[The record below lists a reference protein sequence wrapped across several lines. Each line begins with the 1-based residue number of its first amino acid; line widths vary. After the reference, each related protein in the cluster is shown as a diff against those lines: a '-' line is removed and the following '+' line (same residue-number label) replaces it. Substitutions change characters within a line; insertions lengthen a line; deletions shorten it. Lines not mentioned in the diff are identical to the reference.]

1 MLQLRLDFAD
11 GVHHFIKLFGRSIA
25 HFIVQLQHLLLHSV
39 HAVES
44 STQNFAD
51 GHALFQSALL
61 VQITDG
67 NLTGPFNLAF
77 VRQYVTGYDIQ
88 KGGFAFA
95 VCADKTDVL
104 TAQELKGNVF

>member
-1 MLQLRLDFAD
+1 MLQLRLDFTD
-11 GVHHFIKLFGRSIA
+11 GIHHFIKLFGRSIA
-25 HFIVQLQHLLLHSV
+25 HFIVQLQHLLLHSI

-44 STQNFAD
+44 SAQNLAD
-51 GHALFQSALL
+51 GHALFQGALL

-67 NLTGPFNLAF
+67 NLTGPFNFAF

-95 VCADKTDVL
+95 VSADKTDVL

>member
-1 MLQLRLDFAD
+1 M
-11 GVHHFIKLFGRSIA
+11 
-25 HFIVQLQHLLLHSV
+25 
-39 HAVES
+39 
-44 STQNFAD
+44 
-51 GHALFQSALL
+51 L

-95 VCADKTDVL
+95 VSADKTYVL
-104 TAQELKGNVF
+104 TAQELKVWRPPKEWETLVTFK